1 MMKPLKTIVVTWFLC
16 MLSMQHA
23 RAENTRIEYEYPKKI
38 EAANKISHLTSTSF
52 GNSTDVATGKTVFS
66 AFDVDLPGSNNLPVR
81 FGRRLSID
89 YRFFDQELGGVGNWD
104 VEVPYIEGTF
114 SDLSGWTVGNAAASY
129 RYNRCSHPDAPA
141 IEGGTFTAYEVWHG
155 YRIHVPGVLDDS
167 LLIDTSASTDPTD
180 GKVYPWILKSM
191 GRLGC
196 LPSLKNGH
204 PGEGFVLLTK
214 DGTRYYFD
222 YMVERKANTLR
233 KGPKACDGGGT
244 CASLSMRRKRLFLLA
259 TRIEDRFGNHVD
271 YQYDSTGRPLSI
283 SASDGRLISIQYGAN
298 AITVSAHG
306 QVWAYTLESGHL
318 VSVKNPDNSAWR
330 YPPFGVPTQIIGWDE
345 SPGDDLLPPETFN
358 PDFYCLYAQPN
369 LYGGAFQFE
378 VTHPGGAVANFEF
391 SGRTFYRSGVMHQ
404 CDITYTSVDGSQ
416 GAAHVVTPNYFG
428 VFALSKLSVRGSGLS
443 LEETG
448 YDYAHEFYPY
458 CDAMYSSTGEYI
470 TPRCYEDPCSH
481 GDCTDPVG
489 RWVTVTRPDGTKQR
503 KRFGVIYAVNEGRL
517 LAEEVLD
524 ASGNVVRRVD
534 YQYLPDGVLTAQA
547 FSPYAGIPV
556 SVDPMQGRVQPLV
569 STQVTEGGVIY
580 RNEVPICS
588 GVTYC
593 FDGFAQPT
601 RVRRSNTSGA
611 DKTEIIEY
619 ENNLGVW
626 ILGLPR
632 KTTVDGVAE
641 SETEYNAQALPWRTY
656 RFGKLQQTLTY
667 NTDGTLATVA
677 DGRGNVTTL
686 SNWKRG
692 IPQLIRYPATPEAP
706 AGATESATV
715 NDNGWITSVTDENN
729 YVTGYGYDAMGRL
742 ASVVYPS
749 GDGVAYHNDLF
760 SFQPLTD
767 ADWKPANVSTGQWRR
782 FEVTANRTKITYFD
796 ALWRPVLVH
805 EYDAANVGPTLRSVR
820 TEYDASGRVS
830 FQSYPSSDVIPG
842 ASGMRTFYDALDR
855 VTRVEQDSELGVLA
869 TTTEYLPGLR
879 TRVTNPRNQQ
889 VTTSFMA
896 WDQPNYELPILSEQP
911 EGKVIRIDR
920 HPQFGWPLAL
930 TQRNAA
936 DTLSATRRYVYD
948 GHAQL
953 CKTIEPE
960 TGATVTG
967 YDAAGNPEWSAAGLT
982 GGDYA
987 NPNDCSYLAAS
998 NSGRVTTRTHDPRNR
1013 LSQLLFPDGRGNQ
1026 AWTYTPDSL
1035 PASITTYNGPGNTE
1049 PVVMAYTYNK
1059 RRLLA
1064 GESINQTNGGSNWY
1078 TWTIGYAYDAYG
1090 HLASQTYPTGLTVD
1104 YAPNPMGQATKAGSY
1119 ASGAQYYPNGAL
1131 KQFTYG
1137 NGIVHTMQQN
1147 ARQLPMRVTAT
1158 GNAMDYDY
1166 GYDANGNVERIYDDV
1181 TGTPTARHR
1190 WMGYDGLDRL
1200 ASVAS
1205 AVFGGTDHT
1214 HRFTY
1219 DALDNLESW
1228 QHTGVKDY
1236 ADYVYDA
1243 QNRLTNIRNTAG
1255 ATVVGLSYD
1264 PQGNLQNKNGQTYDF
1279 DYGNRLRNVT
1289 AKESYRYDGL
1299 GRRVQTT
1306 STTGKTTL
1314 WQYSQGGQ
1322 MLFSSDWGGPDNQVQ
1337 QTHEN
1342 VYLAG
1347 SLIATIDHAWP
1358 SNAVLATKYQHTDA
1372 LGSPVSVTNPSGQVI
1387 ERMDYE
1393 PWGAIIGN
1401 PTRSGIGYTGHVM
1414 DGATG
1419 LTYMQQRYYDPQIG
1433 RFLSVDPVT
1442 AYSNPVGA
1450 FNRYWYANNS
1460 PYKFTD
1466 PEGRTA
1472 VCDQSSCTIDCN
1484 SGLTC
1489 AADYL
1494 YFGTVYGGRLLR
1506 NAFENILPIAQQSES
1521 SEGDAPP
1528 LPEDLVGTQDSGSR
1542 QQGGRVNTGPLAPEN
1557 GGTGN
1562 AETDFGSL
1570 TGGKSGPAPEGS
1582 RLPEGSQVGE
1592 NGVIYRPGNER
1603 SGPRIDIPANGDKPH
1618 ETLHYPKPPPPPEEP
1633 TP

>member
-1 MMKPLKTIVVTWFLC
+1 MYVISLT
-16 MLSMQHA
+16 
-23 RAENTRIEYEYPKKI
+23 KKKYQGADVDSSWYYRYKDVQNADGYFSYF
-38 EAANKISHLTSTSF
+38 EKINPDSTS
-52 GNSTDVATGKTVFS
+52 
-66 AFDVDLPGSNNLPVR
+66 
-81 FGRRLSID
+81 
-89 YRFFDQELGGVGNWD
+89 EL
-104 VEVPYIEGTF
+104 I
-114 SDLSGWTVGNAAASY
+114 AAV
-129 RYNRCSHPDAPA
+129 N
-141 IEGGTFTAYEVWHG
+141 
-155 YRIHVPGVLDDS
+155 DS
-167 LLIDTSASTDPTD
+167 TSA
-180 GKVYPWILKSM
+180 L
-191 GRLGC
+191 
-196 LPSLKNGH
+196 
-204 PGEGFVLLTK
+204 
-214 DGTRYYFD
+214 
-222 YMVERKANTLR
+222 
-233 KGPKACDGGGT
+233 
-244 CASLSMRRKRLFLLA
+244 
-259 TRIEDRFGNHVD
+259 
-271 YQYDSTGRPLSI
+271 
-283 SASDGRLISIQYGAN
+283 DGRIIKSAKYPQSTFLGDNRYVAN
-298 AITVSAHG
+298 G
-306 QVWAYTLESGHL
+306 FLVW
-318 VSVKNPDNSAWR
+318 
-330 YPPFGVPTQIIGWDE
+330 WDE
-345 SPGDDLLPPETFN
+345 SAPLK
-358 PDFYCLYAQPN
+358 
-369 LYGGAFQFE
+369 
-378 VTHPGGAVANFEF
+378 
-391 SGRTFYRSGVMHQ
+391 S
-404 CDITYTSVDGSQ
+404 
-416 GAAHVVTPNYFG
+416 
-428 VFALSKLSVRGSGLS
+428 
-443 LEETG
+443 
-448 YDYAHEFYPY
+448 
-458 CDAMYSSTGEYI
+458 
-470 TPRCYEDPCSH
+470 
-481 GDCTDPVG
+481 
-489 RWVTVTRPDGTKQR
+489 
-503 KRFGVIYAVNEGRL
+503 
-517 LAEEVLD
+517 AE
-524 ASGNVVRRVD
+524 
-534 YQYLPDGVLTAQA
+534 YQYAYGNNQA
-547 FSPYAGIPV
+547 FLNKIGLAPNKYVV
-556 SVDPMQGRVQPLV
+556 SAEGLQSIKR
-569 STQVTEGGVIY
+569 SSIKEGGVEWISAT
-580 RNEVPICS
+580 EV
-588 GVTYC
+588 
-593 FDGFAQPT
+593 FDYLARPLT
-601 RVRRSNTSGA
+601 VR
-611 DKTEIIEY
+611 K
-619 ENNLGVW
+619 NNSLGHE
-626 ILGLPR
+626 
-632 KTTVDGVAE
+632 KVDV
-641 SETEYNAQALPWRTY
+641 TEYHDNFTLWVIGQVKRQYVTNASPNAGAASGGMVVFDVEYSGQALPSKIY
-656 RFGKLQQTLTY
+656 HFGKLQQTLAY

-677 DGRGNVTTL
+677 DGRGNITTL

-706 AGATESATV
+706 AGATVSATV
-715 NDNGWITSVTDENN
+715 DDNGWITSVTDENN

-830 FQSYPSSDVIPG
+830 FQSYPTSDVIPG

-1026 AWTYTPDSL
+1026 AWTYAPDSL

-1059 RRLLA
+1059 RRLLT
-1064 GESINQTNGGSNWY
+1064 GESITQTNGGSNWY

-1200 ASVAS
+1200 TSVAS

-1228 QHTGVKDY
+1228 QHAGVKDY

-1264 PQGNLQNKNGQTYDF
+1264 PQGNLQNKNGQIYDF
-1279 DYGNRLRNVT
+1279 DYGNHLRNVT

-1314 WQYSQGGQ
+1314 WQYSQSGQ
-1322 MLFSSDWGGPDNQVQ
+1322 MLFSSDWGGPDNQAQ

-1372 LGSPVSVTNPSGQVI
+1372 LGSPVAVTNPSGQVI

-1401 PTRSGIGYTGHVM
+1401 PTRSGMGYTGHVM

-1419 LTYMQQRYYDPQIG
+1419 LTYMQQRYYDQSLG
-1433 RFLSVDPVT
+1433 RFLSVDPVAVRKT
-1442 AYSNPVGA
+1442 GEN
-1450 FNRYWYANNS
+1450 FNRYAYAYENPYRYIDSDGRDGS
-1460 PYKFTD
+1460 PFSMSRADARIRKLEASD
-1466 PEGRTA
+1466 PKAARTA
-1472 VCDQSSCTIDCN
+1472 QMQGYAAATVILFGPLVSWHATMAALANPVTTTNVVVGAGEVAGVTGMSGAAAFQAFRRFPNLGVPGDQTGGALRFALNEIKAIPYS
-1484 SGLTC
+1484 
-1489 AADYL
+1489 
-1494 YFGTVYGGRLLR
+1494 GRLNYVVMPSGEVVIGRGGHSLLSGGGDVLAAGEVKFVNGVVR
-1506 NAFENILPIAQQSES
+1506 TLNNASGHYRPSGDSARKAAESAFEAAGFPA
-1521 SEGDAPP
+1521 
-1528 LPEDLVGTQDSGSR
+1528 
-1542 QQGGRVNTGPLAPEN
+1542 TGKYKEV
-1557 GGTGN
+1557 
-1562 AETDFGSL
+1562 
-1570 TGGKSGPAPEGS
+1570 K
-1582 RLPEGSQVGE
+1582 Q
-1592 NGVIYRPGNER
+1592 
-1603 SGPRIDIPANGDKPH
+1603 
-1618 ETLHYPKPPPPPEEP
+1618 
-1633 TP
+1633 